1 MDLCSRLRTFTVEST
16 AGFLRKIK
24 QLFVRILTFIKEK
37 VFMMNNRDRSK
48 TNRFLNIMI
57 RVLFLLFVVS
67 LYPLLLKPKKA

>member
-1 MDLCSRLRTFTVEST
+1 LRTFTVESM

-24 QLFVRILTFIKEK
+24 QLFVRMLTFIKEK

>member
-1 MDLCSRLRTFTVEST
+1 MRTFTVESM

-24 QLFVRILTFIKEK
+24 QLFVRMLTFIKEK

>member
-1 MDLCSRLRTFTVEST
+1 MRTFTVESM
-16 AGFLRKIK
+16 ASFLRKIK

-37 VFMMNNRDRSK
+37 VFMMNNKDKSK

>member
-1 MDLCSRLRTFTVEST
+1 M

-24 QLFVRILTFIKEK
+24 QLFVRMLTFIKEK